1 MKLKIYNFVFEIYED
16 EKDYYIDCDMNVI
29 NKDDNSVNPQCE
41 VQFDQ
46 GWISVEESLP
56 FGLSLVSGCDDMLDY
71 FDVAYWCADGSC
83 WIGNQCQRIDGVT
96 HWMPLPN
103 PPKF

>member
-1 MKLKIYNFVFEIYED
+1 MKLKIYNFVFETYED

-29 NKDDNSVNPQCE
+29 NKDDHSVNPQCE
-41 VQFDQ
+41 VQLDQ
-46 GWISVEESLP
+46 EWISIDKKLP
-56 FGLSLVSGCDDMLDY
+56 EIKQWVMVYMDEAVMSHCDYAVTQYDKY
-71 FDVAYWCADGSC
+71 GFNRSK
-83 WIGNQCQRIDGVT
+83 VT